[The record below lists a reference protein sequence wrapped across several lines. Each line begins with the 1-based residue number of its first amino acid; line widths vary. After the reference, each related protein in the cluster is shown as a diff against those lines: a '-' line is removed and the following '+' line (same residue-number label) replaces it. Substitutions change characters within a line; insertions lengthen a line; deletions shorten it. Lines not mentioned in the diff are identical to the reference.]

1 MSYLKALTKDSI
13 GDRKFKLQT
22 DLDDVKFD
30 EDMKIKKQKKV
41 ESEQLGIANAVTA
54 SKEVRRRA
62 IDKKNGVEQKDD
74 DDIVEVRK
82 EIDNAIFAVQIS
94 HIPVSKSTKS
104 WKTRPLH
111 WHQIVKCMTDS
122 S

>member
-13 GDRKFKLQT
+13 GDRKFKLKT

-30 EDMKIKKQKKV
+30 ENMKIKKQKKV
-41 ESEQLGIANAVTA
+41 ESEQLAIANAVTA

-82 EIDNAIFAVQIS
+82 EIDNAMHYQPHPGQQVNQ
-94 HIPVSKSTKS
+94 VLENQT
-104 WKTRPLH
+104 
-111 WHQIVKCMTDS
+111 S
-122 S
+122 SLASDCAMYD